1 MCVPSGTENKLG
13 GYEYIRWTRNTV
25 EGSTLCRDNFGDI
38 ASIKACYED
47 KSFHTSPQKYIDYFG
62 ENVVSLFAKNID
74 KVVPQIFSPY
84 DDVIA
89 VAGDNISCD
98 GVSVAFSALVNG
110 GSADDA
116 IKAME
121 DELIRIYP
129 DLKRDDS

>member
-1 MCVPSGTENKLG
+1 M
-13 GYEYIRWTRNTV
+13 
-25 EGSTLCRDNFGDI
+25 
-38 ASIKACYED
+38 
-47 KSFHTSPQKYIDYFG
+47 
-62 ENVVSLFAKNID
+62 VSLFAKNID

-121 DELIRIYP
+121 DELIRVYP